1 MNKIKLAWK
10 VFHRTVL
17 MILVLGMLWIL
28 PAQALQTDA
37 DYSAHPGAPEN
48 PLEKE
53 KTVYEGKRNVVNSV
67 TEEQK
72 ARLGSA
78 QTDNVEDAKLKN
90 GAKSLGKQIERA
102 IDKVQDAIK

>member
-1 MNKIKLAWK
+1 MNKLKLAWK

-37 DYSAHPGAPEN
+37 DYSSHPGAPEN
-48 PLEKE
+48 PEMKE
-53 KTVYEGKRNVVNSV
+53 KTVYEGKRNIVNTV
-67 TEEQK
+67 TDEQK
-72 ARLGSA
+72 ARMGDA

-90 GAKSLGKQIERA
+90 SGKSFGKQIEKA
-102 IDKVQDAIK
+102 IDKVQDAIR